1 MGIERISCA
10 AVISTGL
17 TYVTFLSSPDSG
29 YLFSGSR
36 PPSQVS
42 RSREVPVSGKETGE
56 ARGVTGGSV
65 WAGVP
70 KALCRVEW
78 ERHSTCALESDR
90 DLCSNHSPVPP
101 SCAALGK

>member
-1 MGIERISCA
+1 MTKVGFQQSRPLGIERISCA

-42 RSREVPVSGKETGE
+42 RSREVPVSGKEN
-56 ARGVTGGSV
+56 GVTGAAACGL
-65 WAGVP
+65 GFP
-70 KALCRVEW
+70 KRCV
-78 ERHSTCALESDR
+78 
-90 DLCSNHSPVPP
+90 
-101 SCAALGK
+101 G